1 MLGRLYKHKALYERL
16 HRCLHEHL
24 RKRLHKYTIK
34 PSTTPLQI
42 NQTKRSIK
50 LYGSIRGIEGVSPLE
65 VYIELLSRSI
75 LATQYEGFKG
85 VSL

>member
-1 MLGRLYKHKALYERL
+1 M
-16 HRCLHEHL
+16 
-24 RKRLHKYTIK
+24 
-34 PSTTPLQI
+34 PLQI

-85 VSL
+85 VSPVRLNTETLHEVIYKAFKKELKYRLYIERLYISST